1 MIEKLQPIT
10 EKYSRLG
17 SWYAYSVFELSNCVQ
32 LAQNCFPSSDQ
43 FPKELERLVEVVTRH
58 KMGDFFKEF
67 EKVNFDNSE
76 KFEISKIE
84 VVLIFSGGCGA
95 ISRFEN
101 WF

>member
-67 EKVNFDNSE
+67 EKVNFDNLKNL
-76 KFEISKIE
+76 KFQK
-84 VVLIFSGGCGA
+84 LKLF
-95 ISRFEN
+95 
-101 WF
+101 